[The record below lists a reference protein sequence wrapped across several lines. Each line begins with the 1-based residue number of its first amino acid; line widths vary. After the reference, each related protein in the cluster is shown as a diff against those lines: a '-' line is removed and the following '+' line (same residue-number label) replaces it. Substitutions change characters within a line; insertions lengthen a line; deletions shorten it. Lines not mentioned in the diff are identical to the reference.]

1 MAGGIDWFRWHHG
14 SVTDPKF
21 QLVARKSGAS
31 LPDVLAVWVWL
42 LEKAS
47 AAEFRGHFGEVDC
60 EALDCLFGFDDGVTD
75 SIMAAM
81 VDRKLIAD
89 EYIAAWEKRQP
100 KREDDN
106 AAERKRQQRERER
119 EAARAASVTGGE
131 SRTVTQSHAESRS
144 DTHGHAR
151 GEERREEEKTQTE
164 DHPHLA
170 GGRTHEA
177 GGVDLAQIVGGA
189 TPTQAGAICGALR
202 RAGIGDTNP
211 GHPRLLTLIA
221 AGATEAEFTGFASAA
236 LSKSAGFAWVL
247 GAVENERKRAYSAS
261 KSLHQGV
268 MPTQPKTPAWMAASQ
283 AYGDALVGKTR
294 RADPPPAFAMEAIDA
309 PSRLLD

>member
-47 AAEFRGHFGEVDC
+47 AADFRGCFGEVDC

-89 EYIAAWEKRQP
+89 EYVVAWEKRQP

-106 AAERKRQQRERER
+106 ATERKRQQRER

-131 SRTVTQSHAESRS
+131 SRTVTQSHAESRA
-144 DTHGHAR
+144 DTQGHAR
-151 GEERREEEKTQTE
+151 EEERREEEKRE
-164 DHPHLA
+164 DKDKD
-170 GGRTHEA
+170 T
-177 GGVDLAQIVGGA
+177 AQA
-189 TPTQAGAICGALR
+189 PASRKRGALPSVP
-202 RAGIGDTNP
+202 ASALESVGFT
-211 GHPRLLTLIA
+211 A
-221 AGATEAEFTGFASAA
+221 EVAAEFIAYRHGKKAPLTERAWSDHCREAD
-236 LSKSAGFAWVL
+236 KAGFTPQQAAEKVMAKGWRGFEAAYVARDRPPFGPSAQPGGL
-247 GAVENERKRAYSAS
+247 VTLSQHGLQTMRAAEALEKR
-261 KSLHQGV
+261 LFGG
-268 MPTQPKTPAWMAASQ
+268 MDAA
-283 AYGDALVGKTR
+283 A
-294 RADPPPAFAMEAIDA
+294 
-309 PSRLLD
+309 